1 MKYVSIDIETT
12 GTNPETCQVLEVGAV
27 VEDTQSLLPVADLP
41 RFECIVAHP
50 EYTGSAFALTL
61 NERILRILSTL
72 ESITKKEDREMYRE
86 SYNILGPGQ
95 VAGEFR
101 KFLDAN
107 YTTAAD
113 RNPSGSVTI
122 TVAGKNFSRF
132 DWEFLVRLPGWTN
145 QINFSRRVIDP
156 GILFTDWKN
165 DHRLP
170 GLGDCLVRAG
180 LNKEVSHRAV
190 EDAMDV
196 VELLRVA
203 TGNYTK

>member
-1 MKYVSIDIETT
+1 VKYVSIDIETT

-27 VEDTQSLLPVADLP
+27 IEDTQLLLPVADLP

-50 EYTGSAFALTL
+50 EYTGSAFALNL
-61 NERILRILSTL
+61 NQRILQILAGL
-72 ESITKKEDREMYRE
+72 EDTKDQKEYRKCF
-86 SYNILGPGQ
+86 NILGAGQ
-95 VAGEFR
+95 VVGEFR

-156 GILFTDWKN
+156 GVLFTDWKN

-170 GLGDCLVRAG
+170 GLGDCMKRAG
-180 LNKEVSHRAV
+180 LDKEVSHRAV

>member
-12 GTNPETCQVLEVGAV
+12 GTDPEKCQVLEVGAV
-27 VEDTQSLLPVADLP
+27 VEDTQLLLPVADLP

-50 EYTGSAFALTL
+50 EYTGSAFALNLNSRLIKTL
-61 NERILRILSTL
+61 SEL
-72 ESITKKEDREMYRE
+72 EAIEDKGKREAFRLNN
-86 SYNILGPGQ
+86 NILGPGQ
-95 VAGEFR
+95 VAGEFK
-101 KFLDAN
+101 KFIDAN

-132 DWEFLVRLPGWTN
+132 DWEFLVRLPNWTN
-145 QINFSRRVIDP
+145 HINFSRRVIDP
-156 GILFTDWKN
+156 GILFTDWSG

-170 GLGDCLVRAG
+170 GLGDCMKRAG
-180 LNKEVSHRAV
+180 LDKEVSHRAV

-203 TGNYTK
+203 TKGYTK